1 VANAALCARLS
12 LVRINERTILRKVA
26 DGEIPTPNL
35 DHVDNRGESFSI
47 LLVEDDVRLA
57 QFTTDYLARYGWLV
71 THVTN
76 GVRAL
81 QETAKQRFDAVVL
94 DVMLPGRDGL
104 SVCQKLREESDVPIV
119 MVTARQAEVDRVV
132 GFELGAD
139 DYVVKPFSPRE
150 LIARLRAIIRRDRG
164 LLGPSTREVRVGT
177 LRIATDSRSVWLH
190 EAPISFTTAEFDL
203 LLALARRPGRVL
215 SRTQILD
222 LAKGNADEVFE
233 RGIDVLVFRVRSKL
247 SAAHPTGTEL
257 IRTVR
262 GVGYMLAE
270 SSG

>member
-1 VANAALCARLS
+1 VAEHQKDDAGLDLS
-12 LVRINERTILRKVA
+12 
-26 DGEIPTPNL
+26 D
-35 DHVDNRGESFSI
+35 VDNRGESFSV

-57 QFTTDYLARYGWLV
+57 SFTTEYLARHGWLV
-71 THVTN
+71 THVTDAT
-76 GVRAL
+76 RAL
-81 QETAKQRFDAVVL
+81 QEAQKQRFDAVVL
-94 DVMLPGRDGL
+94 DIMLPGRDGL
-104 SVCQKLREESDVPIV
+104 SICQKLREESDVPIV
-119 MVTARQAEVDRVV
+119 MVTARRTEVDRVV

-164 LLGPSTREVRVGT
+164 LLGPSSRELRVGA
-177 LRIATDSRSVWLH
+177 LRIASDSRSVWFH
-190 EAPISFTTAEFDL
+190 GQSISFTTAEFEL
-203 LLALARRPGRVL
+203 LVAFARRPGRVL

-233 RGIDVLVFRVRSKL
+233 RGIDVLVFRVRAKL
-247 SAAHPTGTEL
+247 ESAHPLGAEL

-270 SSG
+270 SSP